1 MSQWDEVHFYGI
13 TKADRYKKQKRGN
26 GSSTLAGSQAARRQL
41 RSRLKTF
48 ADEYIRLGS
57 SKEAFEREYDGFL
70 NNQQKLRREINRRR
84 GLESEQTQ

>member
-1 MSQWDEVHFYGI
+1 MNQWYEVHFYGI
-13 TKADRYKKQKRGN
+13 TKADPDKMKRGT

-41 RSRLKTF
+41 RACLKTF

-57 SKEAFEREYDGFL
+57 SREAFEQEYEGFV

-84 GLESEQTQ
+84 SLESDETR